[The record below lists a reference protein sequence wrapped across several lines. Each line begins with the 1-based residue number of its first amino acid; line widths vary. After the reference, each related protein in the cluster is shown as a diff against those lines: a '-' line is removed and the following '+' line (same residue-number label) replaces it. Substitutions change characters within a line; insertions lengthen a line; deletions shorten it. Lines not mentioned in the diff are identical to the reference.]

1 MSKKLLHEI
10 QSWVVVIAVVMI
22 IRATFVEGMLIPTQS
37 MESTVLI
44 GDAILF
50 NRFVYGV
57 KIPYLNTTLIPGKMP
72 SVGNI
77 VAFKSPV
84 DKKNLIK
91 RCIALEG
98 DTVQII
104 NKKVYVNGKML
115 YESYTQSTDRNI
127 YPGTEWNEILTG
139 WWQKGELYNHL
150 DPRRIRDNF
159 GPVIVP
165 KDCIFAMGD
174 NRDESF
180 DGRYWGPLHKN
191 YLLGRPIVIYMSI
204 DLGGPRQ
211 NLLEAL
217 RFWQWKGIRL
227 DRIGRVILS

>member
-1 MSKKLLHEI
+1 M
-10 QSWVVVIAVVMI
+10 VVIAVVMI

-50 NRFVYGV
+50 NRFIYGV

-72 SVGNI
+72 KVGNI
-77 VAFKSPV
+77 VAFKSPL

-104 NKKVYVNGKML
+104 NKKVYVNGKMR
-115 YESYTQSTDRNI
+115 YESYTQYTDRNI

-139 WWQKGELYNHL
+139 WWQQGELYNHA

-227 DRIGRVILS
+227 DRIGRAILS